1 MMRELIMCL
10 MLGVLI
16 GLLILQLV
24 QNLSLISW
32 EDDDEDED

>member
-1 MMRELIMCL
+1 MCL